1 MSDSV
6 ENDTSF
12 ALLSYHVPEIFHFMF
27 SSDGGGGHFK
37 HRALAELAVTFE
49 RYIGA
54 KFSLKWF
61 RLSNQSRKKEGKEW
75 SRNPQKMTL
84 LLVNTFSFH

>member
-1 MSDSV
+1 MSDLL

-12 ALLSYHVPEIFHFMF
+12 ALLSHHVPEIFHVMF
-27 SSDGGGGHFK
+27 SSDGGGDGHFE

-61 RLSNQSRKKEGKEW
+61 TLSNQLRKKAGKDW
-75 SRNPQKMTL
+75 SRNPQK
-84 LLVNTFSFH
+84 

>member
-1 MSDSV
+1 MSDLV

-12 ALLSYHVPEIFHFMF
+12 ALLSHHLPEIFHFMF
-27 SSDGGGGHFK
+27 SSDSGGGHFE
-37 HRALAELAVTFE
+37 HRALVELAVTFE

-61 RLSNQSRKKEGKEW
+61 KLSNQSRKKGRKRMVTE
-75 SRNPQKMTL
+75 STKMTL
-84 LLVNTFSFH
+84 LQWEGF